1 MLKNRKE
8 RRQERELAKLVKI
21 AEAVLKARGVYPSDH
36 FEFER
41 LAGEKEA
48 EVFYQ
53 TMLLIL
59 VKAKQIGYA
68 YYYGYNEEKKEW
80 YFDFVKIVEEKQN
93 DN

>member
-1 MLKNRKE
+1 MSKRREERK
-8 RRQERELAKLVKI
+8 QQRELGKLMQI
-21 AEAVLKARGVYPSDH
+21 AEAFLKARGVYPPDH

-41 LAGEKEA
+41 LAGKKEA

-68 YYYGYNEEKKEW
+68 YYYGYEEDTKEW
-80 YFDFVKIVEEKQN
+80 IFSFVKIVENE
-93 DN
+93 

>member
-1 MLKNRKE
+1 MSKRREERK
-8 RRQERELAKLVKI
+8 QQRELTKLMQI
-21 AEAVLKARGVYPSDH
+21 AEAFLKARGVYPPDH

-41 LAGEKEA
+41 LAGKKEA

-80 YFDFVKIVEEKQN
+80 YFDFVKIVEKKE
-93 DN
+93 